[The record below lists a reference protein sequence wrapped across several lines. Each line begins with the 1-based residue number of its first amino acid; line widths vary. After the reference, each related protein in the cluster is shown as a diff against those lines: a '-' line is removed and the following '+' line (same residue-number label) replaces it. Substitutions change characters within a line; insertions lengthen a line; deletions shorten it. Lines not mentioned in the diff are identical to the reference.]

1 MKMFPG
7 VDGFNWTVGH
17 VIFISL
23 FVAVALTIAAT
34 VFRALFHTAHDFR
47 DHRAVEFC
55 WKADFA
61 ELPAA
66 DRRCR
71 HELAGRVISRTCDH
85 EFDCRTCENYSRFSV
100 LPATG
105 HARDLGLDYPTDRL
119 YHRGH
124 TWVKPEE
131 DGTVSIGIDALADH
145 LIGEPDSVK
154 LPKPG
159 DELEANQI
167 AWRIRKN
174 GREICVR
181 APLEGTVLSAGED
194 GYSVKI
200 HPRVDLTN
208 PKSLRHLLRGPEVH
222 GWISRELERLQ
233 LQLRPAGTQPSLADG
248 GVLVHGLMDAV
259 PSPDWDSVIAD
270 TFLEA

>member
-1 MKMFPG
+1 MFPG
-7 VDGFNWTVGH
+7 VDGFHWTVGH
-17 VIFISL
+17 IIFISL
-23 FVAVALTIAAT
+23 FFAVALTIVAT
-34 VFRALFHTAHDFR
+34 VIRALFHTAHDFR
-47 DHRAVEFC
+47 NHRALELC

-61 ELPAA
+61 ELPIA

-85 EFDCRTCENYSRFSV
+85 QFECRTCDNYSHFAV
-100 LPATG
+100 LPTTG
-105 HARDLGLDYPTDRL
+105 YSQDLGLDYPADRL

-131 DGTVSIGIDALADH
+131 DGTARVGIDALANH
-145 LIGEPDSVK
+145 VIGTPDSVQ
-154 LPKPG
+154 LPKVG
-159 DELEANQI
+159 DELEVSQI

-174 GREICVR
+174 GHEIRVR
-181 APLEGTVLSAGED
+181 APLEGTVLSVGGED
-194 GYSVKI
+194 EWTLKI
-200 HPRVDLTN
+200 RPRVDLKD

-222 GWISRELERLQ
+222 GWVSRELERLQ

-259 PSPDWDSVIAD
+259 PSSDWDSVIAA